1 MTRLKGNPWVVLL
14 AVCLGFFMILLDT
27 TIVII
32 AIPAIGD
39 GLNATLDD
47 VLWIQSGYIL
57 VYAVLLVTAGRLGDM
72 FGGKTLFL
80 IGLVIFV
87 LASAACGLAR
97 TPDQLIAARIV
108 QGVGGALLSPQSL
121 AIINQIFPPER
132 RGAAFGIWGA
142 VAGLAAVAGPTLGG
156 LLITYASWEW
166 IFYLNVPIGIV
177 AFALAVWTVP
187 NITEHRRH
195 RFDVLGTVLISVS
208 LFLITFGLI
217 EGEKYHW
224 GTVRGLLSIPLIIGT
239 GVLLL
244 VVFLLTQYFNRR
256 EPLVP
261 FTILRNRNYSLMNF
275 VAMAMSFGMLGMFL
289 PLTIYLQSVLGFSAL
304 EAGLTLAPMSL
315 VALFV
320 APASGRL
327 ADRIGGKFILLT
339 GLLLFAAGMAYVLWS
354 SHVDSGRWTFLPG
367 ILIAGLGMGC
377 IFAPMTTVAMRD
389 IAPQLSGAASGV
401 FNTTRQLGAVIG
413 SAAVGALL
421 QAQLS
426 DKLAASARRH
436 AGALPARYRAGFVDG
451 FSHASAGLDV
461 GSRQTGPA
469 LPPGLPTQVAA
480 RIRSIGADTFHE
492 GFVDAMRPTL
502 VLPIAV
508 LLCAAVSTLFI
519 KRRKVR
525 DRTGSGRDED
535 SGISAGRPRP

>member
-14 AVCLGFFMILLDT
+14 ALCLGFFMILLDT

-32 AIPAIGD
+32 AIPAISD
-39 GLNATLDD
+39 GLHATLDD
-47 VLWIQSGYIL
+47 VLWIQSGYVL

-72 FGGKTLFL
+72 FGGKTMFL

-87 LASAACGLAR
+87 LSSAACGLAR

-121 AIINQIFPPER
+121 AIINQIFPPQR
-132 RGAAFGIWGA
+132 RGAAFGVWGA
-142 VAGLAAVAGPTLGG
+142 VAGLAAVTGPTLGG

-166 IFYLNVPIGIV
+166 IFYLNIPIGIV
-177 AFALAVWTVP
+177 AFALAAWTVP

-195 RFDVLGTVLISVS
+195 RFDILGTTLITVS

-224 GTVRGLLSIPLIIGT
+224 GTVRGLLSIPSIIGA
-239 GVLLL
+239 GVLLMI
-244 VVFLLTQYFNRR
+244 VFLFTQYFEKR

-261 FTILRNRNYSLMNF
+261 FTILRDRNYSLMNF
-275 VAMAMSFGMLGMFL
+275 VAMTVSFGMLGMFL

-315 VALFV
+315 VSLFI
-320 APASGRL
+320 APMSGRL

-339 GLLLFAAGMAYVLWS
+339 GLLLFAGGMADILSS

-367 ILIAGLGMGC
+367 LLIAGLGVGC
-377 IFAPMTTVAMRD
+377 IFAPMTTVAMRS
-389 IAPQLSGAASGV
+389 ITPQLSGAASGV

-426 DKLAASARRH
+426 GKLAASARSH
-436 AGALPARYRAGFVDG
+436 AGALPPRYRAGFIDG
-451 FSHASAGLDV
+451 FSHPSGGLEV
-461 GSRQTGPA
+461 GTWQGGPS
-469 LPPGLPTQVAA
+469 LPPGLPTHVAE
-480 RIRSIGADTFHE
+480 RLRSIGADTFQQ

-508 LLCAAVSTLFI
+508 LLCAAASTLFI
-519 KRRKVR
+519 KRRGDPDRTPAGNGR
-525 DRTGSGRDED
+525 DRDLTTE
-535 SGISAGRPRP
+535 RPTP